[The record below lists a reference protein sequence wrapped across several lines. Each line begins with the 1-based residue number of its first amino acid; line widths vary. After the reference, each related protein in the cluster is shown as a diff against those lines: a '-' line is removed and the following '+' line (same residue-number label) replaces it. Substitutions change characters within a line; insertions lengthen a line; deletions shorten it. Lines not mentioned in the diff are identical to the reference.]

1 MEEAFVYVVVVV
13 TILATVI
20 GIATLGGRSRAYD
33 EIGRGGLSLDEP
45 PKGPRGGA
53 VPLSAA
59 ARDDEIRQLL
69 DARNARRARR
79 GEAPLDVEAELARLT
94 APAADPALE
103 AEVRELVVARNAR
116 RARKGQAP
124 LDVEAEVRRRLDALR

>member
-1 MEEAFVYVVVVV
+1 VEDAFVYVVVVV
-13 TILATVI
+13 TLLAAVI

-33 EIGRGGLSLDEP
+33 EIGRGGMSLDEP
-45 PKGPRGGA
+45 PKGQRGGTA
-53 VPLSAA
+53 V
-59 ARDDEIRQLL
+59 RDDEIRQLL
-69 DARNARRARR
+69 EARNARRARK
-79 GEAPLDVEAELARLT
+79 GQAPLDVEAELSRLT

-124 LDVEAEVRRRLDALR
+124 LDVEAEVRRQLDALR